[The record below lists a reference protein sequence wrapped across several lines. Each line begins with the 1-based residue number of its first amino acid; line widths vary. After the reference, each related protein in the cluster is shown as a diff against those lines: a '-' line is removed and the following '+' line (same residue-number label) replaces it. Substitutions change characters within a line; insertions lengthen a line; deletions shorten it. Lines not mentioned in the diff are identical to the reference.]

1 MVKKLIEVSLLLG
14 VLVAGVSCQIET
26 RNFTQWLDHFDEN
39 CTETWN
45 NTYYIDE
52 SFYEPGGPIFLY
64 VGDMQFYYT
73 WYRLNSSHFVDIA
86 REAGALLIGTEHR
99 YYGESRPTADLTT
112 DNLIYL
118 STAQALEDVAELIR
132 FIKSSSPDLENAK
145 VIASGVGHGGALATW
160 LRQRYPDLVH
170 AAWSSSAKLNALLNF
185 GEFHTNTAQTIRIY
199 GGQICYDRMANA
211 FSMLEDI
218 WVAEDLEKLVEVFKL
233 CPMDPGDV
241 EIIPIELASG
251 FFFGTLATAIG
262 IYVSV
267 AHAPAITSF
276 CGYLERGEND
286 MYGLADWIYY
296 AIYNAQ
302 GCLPASVDDLL
313 YVYMDPDWYSPGSIV
328 GGRQQVWQMC
338 TEFGWFRSS
347 NASDHPFGDRFPYDM
362 FFQQCN
368 FILNY
373 TMTEDD
379 LRRSIDNTNV
389 QFGGLHPNVTRVY
402 FTNGNLD
409 SEKTISILSDLND
422 DAPAD
427 IIPYFGYGADYE
439 SMNTT
444 TYQGLRNIQERAR
457 SLILEWLETD
467 DVTEGPTEGTTTSP
481 TGETSPANTTTPAIT
496 TTTTTTGPTTTSEPV
511 WTPYR

>member
-1 MVKKLIEVSLLLG
+1 MVKILIEVSLLLG

-73 WYRLNSSHFVDIA
+73 WYRLNSSHFIDIA
-86 REAGALLIGTEHR
+86 REVGALIIGTEHR

-132 FIKSSSPDLENAK
+132 FIRSSSPDLENAK

-211 FSMLEDI
+211 FALLDE
-218 WVAEDLEKLVEVFKL
+218 VFEAEDWDKLIEVFKL
-233 CPMDPGDV
+233 CGIEEDV
-241 EIIPIELASG
+241 SAEMIAG
-251 FFFGTLATAIG
+251 FFFETMATAIG
-262 IYVSV
+262 QYISMM
-267 AHAPAITSF
+267 HAPGITTF
-276 CGYLERGEND
+276 CGYLERGQND
-286 MYGLADWIYY
+286 MYGLADWVYY
-296 AIYNAQ
+296 AIFNSH
-302 GCLPASVDDLL
+302 GCLPASVSDLL
-313 YVYMDPDWYSPGSIV
+313 YIYMDPDWFAPGSI
-328 GGRQQVWQMC
+328 
-338 TEFGWFRSS
+338 
-347 NASDHPFGDRFPYDM
+347 
-362 FFQQCN
+362 CN

-373 TMTEDD
+373 TMTADD
-379 LRRSIDNTNV
+379 LRYSIDNTNA

-409 SEKTISILSDLND
+409 SEKTLSILTDLNEET
-422 DAPAD
+422 PAD
-427 IIPYFGYGADYE
+427 VIPYFGYGADYE
-439 SMNTT
+439 SMNRT
-444 TYQGLRNIQERAR
+444 TYEGVRNIQERAR
-457 SLILEWLETD
+457 SLILEWLETE
-467 DVTEGPTEGTTTSP
+467 DVTEGPTESTEGTTTSP
-481 TGETSPANTTTPAIT
+481 IGEIPT
-496 TTTTTTGPTTTSEPV
+496 TTTDTGPVTTSEPV
-511 WTPYR
+511 MTPYY